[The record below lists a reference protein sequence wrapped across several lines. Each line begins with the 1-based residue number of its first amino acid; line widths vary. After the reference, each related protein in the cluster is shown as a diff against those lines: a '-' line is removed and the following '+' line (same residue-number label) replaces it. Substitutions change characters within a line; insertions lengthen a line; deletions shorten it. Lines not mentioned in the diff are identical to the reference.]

1 MTTKRVSDERL
12 WLRAARRRS
21 LCVCGHERRR
31 HKGEPLGCTAPK
43 KGKAKVC
50 RCAEFR
56 YAEEP

>member
-1 MTTKRVSDERL
+1 MTKTRKLR
-12 WLRAARRRS
+12 LRAARRRS

-31 HKGEPLGCTAPK
+31 HKGEPLGCMAPK

-56 YAEEP
+56 YAEKI